1 MLVAEA
7 EFLSDTTVL
16 LSNDGNLLKRLS
28 PLVKGLLIMKPT
40 EFIKKY
46 NVSKERLRISPAESN
61 YLHHQTWWRF

>member
-16 LSNDGNLLKRLS
+16 LSNDENLLKTLS

-40 EFIKKY
+40 EFVKNY
-46 NVSKERLRISPAESN
+46 DLSKERLRISPAESD
-61 YLHHQTWWRF
+61 YLYHQTWWRF